1 MEGIRGMESNKKNW
15 LNILFQPQYLIYIV
29 LVSVLIIASIMSP
42 GYLKITHIA
51 SMLRIASF
59 LGLVCIGQNLVM
71 LTGSIDMSVAA
82 VITLGNILGAQVL
95 MGKDANILTA
105 LLIVIVAGL
114 AVGICT
120 SFGVSKL
127 NIPAFIMTLGMSS
140 IVEGFAMVY
149 TGGAPKGSTSPALTR
164 MTSSNMVGVFS
175 GTAVLWLV
183 IAAGFILFMRY
194 TKFGRNVYAV
204 GANPVAAK
212 FSGINVRMTKAAIF
226 IIAAVIYALVGFLL
240 VGYTGTTYLEVGDTY
255 HPNNVAAVIIGGT
268 SVKGGKGGYCRCFAY
283 GDTDRFSY
291 CTKCAGVSETS
302 DSGSNSHFTNCA
314 LCKGQGALRW
324 SLKMCLI

>member
-114 AVGICT
+114 AVGICI

-268 SVKGGKGGYCRCFAY
+268 SVKGGKGGYF
-283 GDTDRFSY
+283 GTI
-291 CTKCAGVSETS
+291 AGVLLMVILTDFLTVLNVQES
-302 DSGSNSHFTNCA
+302 
-314 LCKGQGALRW
+314 LRQVIQGVI
-324 SLKMCLI
+324 LILLIVLYAMDKER

>member
-1 MEGIRGMESNKKNW
+1 
-15 LNILFQPQYLIYIV
+15 
-29 LVSVLIIASIMSP
+29 
-42 GYLKITHIA
+42 
-51 SMLRIASF
+51 MLRIASF

-268 SVKGGKGGYCRCFAY
+268 SVKGGKGGYF
-283 GDTDRFSY
+283 GTI
-291 CTKCAGVSETS
+291 AGVLLMVILTDFLTVLNVQES
-302 DSGSNSHFTNCA
+302 
-314 LCKGQGALRW
+314 LRQVIQGVI
-324 SLKMCLI
+324 LILLIVLYAKDKER

>member
-1 MEGIRGMESNKKNW
+1 MEGIRGMDSNKRNW

-29 LVSVLIIASIMSP
+29 LISVLILASIMSP
-42 GYLKITHIA
+42 GYLKITHVA

-95 MGKDANILTA
+95 MGKDANILKA

-114 AVGICT
+114 AVGICI

-149 TGGAPKGSTSPALTR
+149 TGGAPKGSTSPVLTR
-164 MTSSNMVGVFS
+164 MASSNMVGVFS

-183 IAAGFILFMRY
+183 AAVGFILFMRY

-212 FSGINVRMTKAAIF
+212 FSGINVKMTKAAIF

-268 SVKGGKGGYCRCFAY
+268 SVKGGKGGYF
-283 GDTDRFSY
+283 GTI
-291 CTKCAGVSETS
+291 AGVLLMVILTDFLTVLNVQES
-302 DSGSNSHFTNCA
+302 
-314 LCKGQGALRW
+314 LRQVIQGVI
-324 SLKMCLI
+324 LILLIVLYAKEKER

>member
-42 GYLKITHIA
+42 GYLKITHVA

-95 MGKDANILTA
+95 MGKDANILMA

-114 AVGICT
+114 AVGICI

-268 SVKGGKGGYCRCFAY
+268 SVKGGRGGYF
-283 GDTDRFSY
+283 GTI
-291 CTKCAGVSETS
+291 AGVLLMVILTDFLTVLNVQES
-302 DSGSNSHFTNCA
+302 
-314 LCKGQGALRW
+314 LRQVIQGVI
-324 SLKMCLI
+324 LILLIVLYAKDKER

>member
-114 AVGICT
+114 AVGI

-268 SVKGGKGGYCRCFAY
+268 SVKGGKGGYF
-283 GDTDRFSY
+283 GTI
-291 CTKCAGVSETS
+291 AGVLLMVILTDFLTVLNVQES
-302 DSGSNSHFTNCA
+302 
-314 LCKGQGALRW
+314 LRQVIQGVI
-324 SLKMCLI
+324 LILLIVLYAKDKER

>member
-71 LTGSIDMSVAA
+71 LTGSIDMSVAV

-114 AVGICT
+114 AVGICI

-268 SVKGGKGGYCRCFAY
+268 SVKGGKGGYF
-283 GDTDRFSY
+283 GTI
-291 CTKCAGVSETS
+291 AGVLLMVILTDFLTVLNVQES
-302 DSGSNSHFTNCA
+302 
-314 LCKGQGALRW
+314 LRQVIQGVI
-324 SLKMCLI
+324 LILLIVLYAKDKER